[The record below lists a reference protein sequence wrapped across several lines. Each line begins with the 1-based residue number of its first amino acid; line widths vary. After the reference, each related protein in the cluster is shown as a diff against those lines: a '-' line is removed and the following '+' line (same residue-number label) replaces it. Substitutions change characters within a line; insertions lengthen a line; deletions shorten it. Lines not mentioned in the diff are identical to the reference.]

1 MKLKN
6 QENSKKNQKPEFS
19 KNPKIFKKQSIF
31 SENTGETPYV
41 RSFFEYFL
49 FFENSGF

>member
-6 QENSKKNQKPEFS
+6 QENSKTNQKPEFS
-19 KNPKIFKKQSIF
+19 KNPKIFKKQSMFSKNLGEPRIF
-31 SENTGETPYV
+31 DC
-41 RSFFEYFL
+41 FFNIFG